1 MILGKI
7 NILKRYKG
15 INRDLDFAIDYI
27 VGANL
32 NNIPYGIHYING
44 ENFYIN
50 RMKYVAKNWNDCFFE
65 SHDNYLD
72 IHIVLDGKEFIGY
85 TSIDDLSLM
94 ESEKYNP
101 NNDLH
106 KYYKEVVNPQLCR
119 LEKDNF
125 AIMFP
130 EDAHLSQL
138 MINDEPVEKI
148 IFKIK
153 CNNPFKFSF

>member
-7 NILKRYKG
+7 SSLKRYKG

-27 VGANL
+27 IEANL
-32 NNIPYGIHYING
+32 KNIPYGIHYING
-44 ENFYIN
+44 NNFYLN
-50 RMKYVAKNWNDCFFE
+50 RMKYMGKNWNDCFFE

-85 TSIDDLSLM
+85 TNIDDLTLM
-94 ESEKYNP
+94 ESHPYDIE
-101 NNDLH
+101 NDLH
-106 KYYKEVVNPQLCR
+106 KYYKEVVNPQMCR
-119 LEKDNF
+119 LEKDSF

-138 MINDEPVEKI
+138 IINEEPIEKI
-148 IFKIK
+148 VFKIK
-153 CNNPFKFSF
+153 CSKTFNFNF